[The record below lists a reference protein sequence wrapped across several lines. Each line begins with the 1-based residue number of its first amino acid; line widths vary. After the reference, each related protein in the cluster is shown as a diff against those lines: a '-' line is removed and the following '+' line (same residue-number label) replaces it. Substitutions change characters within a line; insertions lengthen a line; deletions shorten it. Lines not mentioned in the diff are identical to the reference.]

1 MVLNVVVV
9 INNFTLCYIPM
20 KLDAAGITMPMTGFE
35 LVSEATIAVVNTNTT
50 DLPTYTSN
58 SIQILIVFHYI
69 LKIKEVQI
77 KINIVLIV

>member
-1 MVLNVVVV
+1 MMY
-9 INNFTLCYIPM
+9 F
-20 KLDAAGITMPMTGFE
+20 
-35 LVSEATIAVVNTNTT
+35 LVETIAVVNTNTT